1 MAVINRKKKPK
12 GHLGHA
18 TPHYPA
24 GTIPGQPAAGHTAFK
39 SKAQQRLFFANPRL
53 RRWAIGKAHATG
65 EHHEL
70 GKISAARYH
79 ALPERKGS
87 TFKRIPIRKS
97 GKKKG

>member
-1 MAVINRKKKPK
+1 MATINRKRKPK
-12 GHLGHA
+12 GHLGA
-18 TPHYPA
+18 KTPHYPA

-70 GKISAARYH
+70 GPVSAARYR

-87 TFKRIPIRKS
+87 TFHRVPLRKS
-97 GKKKG
+97 KKKK